1 MANLSATEYRSLR
14 SDSNVFSRIKNCVT
28 VAAAV
33 LLSVAFSTPALAA
46 SDSLATA
53 QAAFTRGRAD
63 EALRALNT
71 AIVQNSGGA
80 EVWNLRCQIYLAQH
94 RWDDAVSSCKRAV
107 QLAPGS
113 SMDHLWLGRAYGE
126 KASRA
131 SIFAAYGLAR
141 LTHEEFETAV
151 ALDGRNPQALSDLGE
166 YYVDAPGFLGG
177 SYRKAAE
184 LADRLD
190 SIDRVRA
197 FELRAIIAESQ
208 KDYATAEQNLRAKI
222 VAAQSSPQTE
232 AQAWMDLGSFYRR
245 RGRWNDM
252 LTALKNGAAIDTE
265 HGPALV
271 DGASTLIKAGREPQL
286 AALWL
291 RQYLEGK
298 AQSAAAPAFAVHTQL
313 GKLLRQQGDISGA
326 NREFAAANALS
337 ANYVAQA
344 ANSSGE

>member
-1 MANLSATEYRSLR
+1 MISS
-14 SDSNVFSRIKNCVT
+14 IKNYAT
-28 VAAAV
+28 AAAAI
-33 LLSVAFSTPALAA
+33 LLSVALTLPAVAA
-46 SDSLATA
+46 VPDSLATA
-53 QAAFTRGRAD
+53 HAAFNSGRAD
-63 EALRALNT
+63 EALRVLNS
-71 AIVQNSGGA
+71 AITENAANA
-80 EVWNLRCQIYLAQH
+80 EGWNLRCRIYLAQH
-94 RWDDAVSSCKRAV
+94 RWDDAVNSCKRAA

-113 SMDHLWLGRAYGE
+113 STYHLWLGRAYGE

-131 SIFAAYGLAR
+131 SIFSAYSLAK

-151 ALDGRNPQALSDLGE
+151 SLDGRNPQALSDLGE

-177 SYRKAAE
+177 SYSKAAE
-184 LADRLD
+184 LAVRLD
-190 SIDRVRA
+190 SIDRTRA

-222 VAAQSSPQTE
+222 AAAQSSPEAT

-252 LTALKNGAAIDTE
+252 LTALKTGAAADTQ

-286 AALWL
+286 AEQWL
-291 RQYLEGK
+291 REYLDGK

-313 GKLLRQQGDISGA
+313 GKLLRQQGDLAGA
-326 NREFAAANALS
+326 NREFTAANALS
-337 ANYVAQA
+337 ANYVAQTT
-344 ANSSGE
+344 SSNGE